1 MLKEQ
6 REAKG
11 KQIWSSQQIGSDKL
25 VATQPRM
32 PCYKLVWFGHMEI
45 IRRFLASSRPGIYF

>member
-11 KQIWSSQQIGSDKL
+11 KQIWSSQQIGSAKL
-25 VATQPRM
+25 VATQPRI
-32 PCYKLVWFGHMEI
+32 PCYAINLFGLDI
-45 IRRFLASSRPGIYF
+45 WK